1 MENEDSKWILY
12 TVISGVM
19 HFWGGTSWGGGG
31 GSSCDTHQP
40 QKHFFFFFFYIP
52 KRINYIM
59 KYIDSH
65 FYVSWS
71 IAGFLKSFPGAPT
84 LIKLTTCDFLMILK
98 TLISMLRCVWLELNS
113 AGVGQI

>member
-31 GSSCDTHQP
+31 GGGGVIMWHTSAI
-40 QKHFFFFFFYIP
+40 KALMFFFFLNIP

-71 IAGFLKSFPGAPT
+71 IAGFLKSFPGGP
-84 LIKLTTCDFLMILK
+84 ICC
-98 TLISMLRCVWLELNS
+98 RV
-113 AGVGQI
+113 